1 MHNICLAVIT
11 LSALSVTAL
20 VAQGGKE
27 ITKVGTTVGQF
38 LKIEVTPRAS
48 ALGGTFSAIA
58 DDASALY
65 WNVAGIAGI
74 NRNELLLAHTNWLED
89 LKHEFGGVVM
99 PLGDFGTMGLS
110 VMWMGTEDMDVRTVE
125 QPEGTGEKFAVGDL
139 AVGVSYARSL
149 TDKFSIGF
157 TGKYIRETIWHMNA
171 STFALD
177 IGTLYRTHYHGLTL
191 GMSVTNFGGK
201 MKFEGR
207 DAIAYINV
215 NPGKNGTNDKVVSDI
230 RIDEW
235 ALPLVFRVGLSAEPI
250 ANDLH
255 RLTIA
260 VDALHPNDNTE
271 SVNIGAEYVF
281 EDFVSLR
288 GGYKALFRRD
298 SEEGLTLG
306 GGIQYGLGK
315 NDIRVDYSWS
325 AFGRLISVQRWSLG
339 IVF

>member
-1 MHNICLAVIT
+1 
-11 LSALSVTAL
+11 
-20 VAQGGKE
+20 
-27 ITKVGTTVGQF
+27 
-38 LKIEVTPRAS
+38 
-48 ALGGTFSAIA
+48 
-58 DDASALY
+58 
-65 WNVAGIAGI
+65 
-74 NRNELLLAHTNWLED
+74 
-89 LKHEFGGVVM
+89 
-99 PLGDFGTMGLS
+99 
-110 VMWMGTEDMDVRTVE
+110 
-125 QPEGTGEKFAVGDL
+125 
-139 AVGVSYARSL
+139 
-149 TDKFSIGF
+149 
-157 TGKYIRETIWHMNA
+157 
-171 STFALD
+171 
-177 IGTLYRTHYHGLTL
+177 
-191 GMSVTNFGGK
+191 

-215 NPGKNGTNDKVVSDI
+215 NPGKNGSNDKVVSDI

-260 VDALHPNDNTE
+260 IDALHPNDNTE
-271 SVNIGAEYVF
+271 SVNIGTEYVF

-325 AFGRLISVQRWSLG
+325 DFGRLISVQRMSVG